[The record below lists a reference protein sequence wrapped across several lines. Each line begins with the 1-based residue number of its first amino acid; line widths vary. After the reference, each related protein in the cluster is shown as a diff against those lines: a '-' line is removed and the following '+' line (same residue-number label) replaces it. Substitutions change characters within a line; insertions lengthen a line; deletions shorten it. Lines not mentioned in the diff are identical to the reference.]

1 MRFCELFLKIL
12 GKAAVLFEQKNN
24 VLNIMLC
31 TVCNFQ
37 LIFSRTCVPHR
48 CWSRLLHCL
57 PLRNKAVEHHLSFS
71 GAVVFA
77 LINEIN
83 RSHLSKGSA
92 VIAAI
97 SPSLTF
103 LLALICASS
112 LRVRERRL
120 TREAS
125 ESERGATVRRLFVI
139 LFLGGVVLVV
149 FASQRIQTAEP
160 QALPSLPNQTG
171 AGAARAGFLSL
182 R

>member
-1 MRFCELFLKIL
+1 MSFLK
-12 GKAAVLFEQKNN
+12 
-24 VLNIMLC
+24 
-31 TVCNFQ
+31 
-37 LIFSRTCVPHR
+37 TCVSHR

-57 PLRNKAVEHHLSFS
+57 PLWNKAVEHHLSFS
-71 GAVVFA
+71 GAGVFV
-77 LINEIN
+77 LINEIK

-97 SPSLTF
+97 SLSLTF
-103 LLALICASS
+103 LLALTCASS

-139 LFLGGVVLVV
+139 IFFGGVVLVV

-160 QALPSLPNQTG
+160 QTLPSLPNQTG